1 MIKCPNC
8 GNEVNEDDFCSKCGF
23 KLRTKQHTLQD
34 NKQHCPNCGFKTSI
48 RDEFCQ
54 KCGARIKGKSN
65 NKVFSSF
72 NKTSMIFPL
81 VLGIVPILILLSFPS
96 KILFVICLFVAG
108 FLFGLK
114 SNNALIN
121 SILFAVIPAIFFI
134 ILIQSIAYLLM
145 CFIPSIIGCY
155 LASKYIK
162 RRQ

>member
-8 GNEVNEDDFCSKCGF
+8 GNKVDGNDFCPKCGF
-23 KLRTKQHTLQD
+23 KLKTKPQNLQH
-34 NKQHCPNCGFKTSI
+34 HCPNCGFKTSM

-54 KCGARIKGKSN
+54 KCGARIN
-65 NKVFSSF
+65 NKVFSRF

-96 KILFVICLFVAG
+96 KLLFVLCLFVAG

-114 SNNALIN
+114 SDNALIN

-134 ILIQSIAYLLM
+134 VLIQNIAYLLM
-145 CFIPSIIGCY
+145 CFIPPIIGCY
-155 LASKYIK
+155 VAKK
-162 RRQ
+162 RS